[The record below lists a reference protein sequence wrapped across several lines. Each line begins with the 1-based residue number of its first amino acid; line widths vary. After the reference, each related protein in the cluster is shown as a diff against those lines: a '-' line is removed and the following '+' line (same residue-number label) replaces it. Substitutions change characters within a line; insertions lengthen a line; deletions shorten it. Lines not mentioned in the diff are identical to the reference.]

1 MNFKRLLNTQ
11 LGVFFI
17 SLLLGLGFAALFQKV
32 CNDKN
37 CIVFNGPIVQDFE
50 GKTYKYDGKCY
61 QYSVQMEKCNPHK
74 RVIDITSKEEFV
86 DKHGFI

>member
-17 SLLLGLGFAALFQKV
+17 SLLLGLGLAALFRKV

-37 CIVFNGPIVQDFE
+37 CIVFNGPVISEFDNKTFE
-50 GKTYKYDGKCY
+50 YNNKCYKYSLKMDKCDKNK
-61 QYSVQMEKCNPHK
+61 QI
-74 RVIDITSKEEFV
+74 IDIH
-86 DKHGFI
+86 DKPTDDK

>member
-61 QYSVQMEKCNPHK
+61 QYSVQMEKCNKNK